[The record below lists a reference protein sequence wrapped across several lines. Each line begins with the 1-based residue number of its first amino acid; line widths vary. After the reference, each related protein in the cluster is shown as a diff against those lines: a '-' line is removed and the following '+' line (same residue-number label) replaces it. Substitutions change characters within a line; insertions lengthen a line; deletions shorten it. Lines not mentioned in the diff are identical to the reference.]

1 MCGISRLSL
10 CLTAFIIWLC
20 VPTAMAKAYFAPF
33 PEMAR
38 RAGLIAVVD
47 IVALK
52 PAAKSQDKTQAR
64 DWLAEAEVKEVIVGA
79 SAKRVEFYVKNFF
92 PCAVVSVSTG
102 TYLVFL
108 SSTSTIDRQFNP
120 DAVAPRDGLYNSN
133 WNLSMRHVSGGL
145 VDWPEEGKDNKPHS
159 IPLNSA
165 HSRIVTAIES
175 APENAKRLIPPGGEL
190 SVGGV
195 LGQAYIHGADD
206 LWRYPLVGWGK
217 APCLVAEDLDGDGD
231 YEVALV
237 YVTPGDKL
245 SEEASVLAIF
255 KRIGDVWKQQ
265 YRFEGEVGVKTFGV
279 ARLLRTGEAQIIY
292 NTGIGASAGSQL
304 NIIQYGDGKYKSV
317 LKDAVNGGIAITDFF
332 KNRDQDLLAYER
344 YAPLPSVIRWDTTS
358 GMFRV
363 VQDKSFLKDYCRKV
377 VGLIKSPYGRD
388 GELID
393 RQAWALF
400 DCNIMLGNKAA
411 ATKLGESLLDYSKK
425 QGGAYAWGE
434 DVQSKLKQLSDPMPV
449 AK

>member
-1 MCGISRLSL
+1 
-10 CLTAFIIWLC
+10 
-20 VPTAMAKAYFAPF
+20 MAKAYFAPF

-64 DWLAEAEVKEVIVGA
+64 DWLAEAEVKEVIAGS
-79 SAKRVEFYVKNFF
+79 SAKHVEFYIKNFF

-102 TYLVFL
+102 TYLVVL
-108 SSTSTIDRQFNP
+108 SSNSTIDKVYTP
-120 DAVAPRDGLYNSN
+120 DAAAPRDGLYNSN
-133 WNLSMRHVSGGL
+133 WSLSMRRVSGGL

-159 IPLNSA
+159 IPLSTA
-165 HSRIVTAIES
+165 RSRIITAIES
-175 APENAKRLIPPGGEL
+175 APENAKKLIPSGGVLAE
-190 SVGGV
+190 GGV

-217 APCLVAEDLDGDGD
+217 APCLLSEDLDGDGD

-237 YVTPGDKL
+237 YTTPSIKR
-245 SEEASVLAIF
+245 SEETSMLAVF
-255 KRIGDVWKQQ
+255 KRVGGEWKEQ
-265 YRFEGEVGVKTFGV
+265 YRLEGEVGVKTFGV
-279 ARLLRTGEAQIIY
+279 ARMLRTGEAQVIY
-292 NTGIGASAGSQL
+292 NTGLGASAGSQL
-304 NIIQYGDGKYKSV
+304 NIIQYSEGKYKQV
-317 LKDAVNGGIAITDFF
+317 LKDAVNGGIATTDFF

-344 YAPLPSVIRWDTTS
+344 YAALPSVIRWDTTS

-363 VQDKSFLKDYCRKV
+363 VQDKSFFKDYCRKV

-400 DCNIMLGNKAA
+400 DCNFMLGNKTAA
-411 ATKLGESLLDYSKK
+411 KKLGESLLDYSKK

-434 DVQSKLKQLSDPMPV
+434 DVQSKLKQLGDPKPAV
-449 AK
+449 K